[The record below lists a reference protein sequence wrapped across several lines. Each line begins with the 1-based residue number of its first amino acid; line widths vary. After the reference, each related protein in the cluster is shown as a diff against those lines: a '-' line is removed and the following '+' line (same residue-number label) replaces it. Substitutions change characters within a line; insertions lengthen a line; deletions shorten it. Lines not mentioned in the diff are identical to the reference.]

1 MVIRNI
7 PELLGIS
14 SFTNIADAGRRPRK
28 RRLMRPGTRRHG
40 MRPLVEQGTG
50 QTPPTIGERDA
61 AAVIRGGDR
70 RLGMAQENRSTL
82 ERVWEVVT
90 HEFHEVLP
98 PTIFFLITFHIVLID
113 RALML
118 REYGLRL
125 SSAAAAAVMAL
136 LVAKVVLIADKLP
149 FINRFP
155 AKPLIYNV
163 VWKTIIY
170 VLASVFVHYL
180 EHLIPLWWRSG
191 NFGEANADLWRE
203 IVWPHFWAIQLW
215 LTVLIF
221 LYCIARELIRVIG
234 RDRILQIFFKGPVP
248 GLAGGSDL

>member
-90 HEFHEVLP
+90 HEFREVLP
-98 PTIFFLITFHIVLID
+98 PTIFFLITFHIVLLD

-118 REYGLRL
+118 
-125 SSAAAAAVMAL
+125 
-136 LVAKVVLIADKLP
+136 
-149 FINRFP
+149 
-155 AKPLIYNV
+155 
-163 VWKTIIY
+163 
-170 VLASVFVHYL
+170 
-180 EHLIPLWWRSG
+180 
-191 NFGEANADLWRE
+191 
-203 IVWPHFWAIQLW
+203 
-215 LTVLIF
+215 
-221 LYCIARELIRVIG
+221 
-234 RDRILQIFFKGPVP
+234 
-248 GLAGGSDL
+248 